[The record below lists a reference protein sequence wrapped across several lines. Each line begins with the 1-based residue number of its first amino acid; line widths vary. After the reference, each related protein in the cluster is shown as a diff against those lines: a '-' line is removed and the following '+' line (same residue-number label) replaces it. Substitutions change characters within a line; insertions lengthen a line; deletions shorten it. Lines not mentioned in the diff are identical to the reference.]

1 MNMSRLAPLYAVTR
15 HPRITAKANSLALAC
30 TETAAVTLEIT
41 VVAVVETGA
50 AVRIVNAEKIIPK
63 NPYRNSL
70 AKVRHVIVRA
80 PAIAMGGRAAIL
92 DVGGH
97 L

>member
-1 MNMSRLAPLYAVTR
+1 M
-15 HPRITAKANSLALAC
+15 TAS
-30 TETAAVTLEIT
+30 VTLEIT
-41 VVAVVETGA
+41 VVVVVETGWA
-50 AVRIVNAEKIIPK
+50 ARIVKAKKIIPR
-63 NPYRNSL
+63 NPFGHSL